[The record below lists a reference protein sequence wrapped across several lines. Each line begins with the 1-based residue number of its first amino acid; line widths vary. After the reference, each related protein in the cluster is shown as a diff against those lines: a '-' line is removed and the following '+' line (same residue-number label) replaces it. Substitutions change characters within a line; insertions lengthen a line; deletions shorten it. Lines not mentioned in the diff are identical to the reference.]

1 MDRGNKLVMKVVR
14 FGDFLVLLLIL
25 ASSLFSLSYLFG
37 KKGSTAVIQTPDSV
51 YEYPLSK
58 DAVYEV
64 EGEIGITRVEVRDG
78 RVRIIDSPCPNKTC
92 VNQSWGT
99 VLVCLPNQIIVT
111 TEESGGFDA
120 IAE

>member
-1 MDRGNKLVMKVVR
+1 MKTLR
-14 FGDFLVLLLIL
+14 FGDFIVLALIL
-25 ASSLFSLSYLFG
+25 AISLITLSLLFLN
-37 KKGSTAVIQTPDSV
+37 KGSTVVIQTPDAV
-51 YEYPLSK
+51 FEYPLTK

-64 EGEIGITRVEVRDG
+64 EGDIGITKVEVKDG

-92 VNQSWGT
+92 INQSWGT
-99 VLVCLPNQIIVT
+99 VLVCLPNQVIVT